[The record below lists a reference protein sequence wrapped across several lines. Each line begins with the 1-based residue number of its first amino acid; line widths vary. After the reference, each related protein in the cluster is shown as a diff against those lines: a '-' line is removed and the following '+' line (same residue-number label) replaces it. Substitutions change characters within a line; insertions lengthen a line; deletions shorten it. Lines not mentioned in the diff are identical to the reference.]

1 MHSVCFEVGFE
12 VFVRSIADVF
22 LELVD
27 FHIVLEAFKLFENS
41 WFISL

>member
-12 VFVRSIADVF
+12 VFVRSIGDVF

-27 FHIVLEAFKLFENS
+27 FHIVLGAFKPFES
-41 WFISL
+41 PWFIWL